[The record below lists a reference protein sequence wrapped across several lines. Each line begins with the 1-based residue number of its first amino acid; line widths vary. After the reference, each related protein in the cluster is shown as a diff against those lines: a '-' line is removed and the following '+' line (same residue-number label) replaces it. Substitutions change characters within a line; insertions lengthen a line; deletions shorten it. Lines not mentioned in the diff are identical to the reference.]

1 MIAFLK
7 GYAVQIL
14 GGALGLSLLGN
25 VFFGVL
31 VNHYADKA
39 ATCKANV
46 VAVNKIATAEKKI
59 VEARQEKS
67 VNETQASVTDRIYHA
82 TARVRLNQS
91 RKPDLSY
98 AAKSPSGV
106 DAKDRTTELLPGRVS
121 DAPSSEEQD
130 QLICTTNT
138 VLAEEWQTFYMRLI
152 EIREDQ
158 SVGNT
163 NP

>member
-7 GYAVQIL
+7 SYAVQIL

-31 VNHYADKA
+31 ANHYADKA

-82 TARVRLNQS
+82 TSRVRLNQS
-91 RKPDLSY
+91 RKPDLPGNGQ
-98 AAKSPSGV
+98 ATGSP
-106 DAKDRTTELLPGRVS
+106 DAKGPATELLPGGNPP
-121 DAPSSEEQD
+121 ATTFEQD

-138 VLAEEWQTFYMRLI
+138 ILAEEWQKFYTKQL
-152 EIREDQ
+152 EIREEQ
-158 SVGNT
+158 NVGNT